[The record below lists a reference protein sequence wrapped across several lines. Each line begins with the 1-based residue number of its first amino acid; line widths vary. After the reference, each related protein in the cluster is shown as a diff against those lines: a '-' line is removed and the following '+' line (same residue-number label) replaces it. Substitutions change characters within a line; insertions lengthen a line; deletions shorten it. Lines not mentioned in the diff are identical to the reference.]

1 MEKINF
7 LKYLFFYFIL
17 FVSILYKM
25 HETDEYLNLDIIK
38 LSKKLGY
45 KNIMNISSLKEWI
58 YNNYNIKIVTLKV
71 QYNDIIRFNLKI
83 NENNYNVFFKTE
95 SNAIEH
101 GILIALMQIE
111 HKQLYKKF
119 NKS

>member
-1 MEKINF
+1 
-7 LKYLFFYFIL
+7 
-17 FVSILYKM
+17 M
-25 HETDEYLNLDIIK
+25 HETDEYLNTDIIK

-45 KNIMNISSLKEWI
+45 KNSLNLKSLKEWI
-58 YNNYNIKIVTLKV
+58 YNNYNIKIDPLKI
-71 QYNDIIRFNLKI
+71 QYNDMVRFNLKI

-101 GILIALMQIE
+101 GILIALIQIE
-111 HKQLYKKF
+111 NTQLYKKF